1 MPAFEWNKIIASV
14 LTALIVAMVAGILA
28 NELIRPKELEKSVYL
43 PAGTEKA
50 ASAAAATP
58 AAPAGPEPI
67 GPLMAK
73 ADPKK
78 GERLTAACKAC
89 HTFEKGGPNR
99 VGPNLF
105 GVFGGPMGEDRGGY
119 AFSSAMEKKK
129 GEKWTVDDLNH
140 WLWKPQ
146 SFIPGTKMTFAG
158 QPNAQDRADIIAY
171 LQSLK

>member
-14 LTALIVAMVAGILA
+14 LTALIVAMVAGILG
-28 NELIRPKELEKSVYL
+28 NELIHPRELEKAAYM
-43 PAGTEKA
+43 PAGTEKT
-50 ASAAAATP
+50 AATSTATS

-78 GERLTAACKAC
+78 GAQLTAVCKAC

-105 GVFGGPMGEDRGGY
+105 GVFGSAMGEDRGGY
-119 AFSSAMEKKK
+119 AFSAAMEKKK
-129 GEKWTVDDLNH
+129 GNKWTADNLNH

-158 QPNAQDRADIIAY
+158 EPKAQNRADIIAY